1 MVNTFI
7 YLFLLRGH
15 SGVSHVPNR
24 LSSCVFFFF
33 FFFFVNKRFRAEI
46 AFNYIFV
53 VSFTLLISIKH
64 NAVGNSDCIKN
75 GRLANHGKCE

>member
-1 MVNTFI
+1 M
-7 YLFLLRGH
+7 
-15 SGVSHVPNR
+15 
-24 LSSCVFFFF
+24 FFFF
-33 FFFFVNKRFRAEI
+33 FFLVNKRFRAEI

-75 GRLANHGKCE
+75 GRLANHDKRE

>member
-24 LSSCVFFFF
+24 LSSNVFFF
-33 FFFFVNKRFRAEI
+33 FFFFVNKIFRAEI
-46 AFNYIFV
+46 SFNYIFV

-75 GRLANHGKCE
+75 GRLANHDKRE

>member
-1 MVNTFI
+1 MVNTSI

-24 LSSCVFFFF
+24 LSSNVFFFF
-33 FFFFVNKRFRAEI
+33 FLVNKRFRAEI

>member
-33 FFFFVNKRFRAEI
+33 LVNKRFRAEI

-53 VSFTLLISIKH
+53 VSFTLLISIKY

-75 GRLANHGKCE
+75 GRLANHDKRE

>member
-15 SGVSHVPNR
+15 SGGSHVPNR
-24 LSSCVFFFF
+24 LSSCVFF

-46 AFNYIFV
+46 AFNYIIV